1 MRCRYEQGWA
11 RRQAR
16 ASREGQGEPAGRFP
30 PELIREEGFGP
41 HPEFRT
47 LLVEEGGEAI
57 NMLHRRRLKPVH
69 LRNPYGPEEP
79 IFIPGDS
86 PGSTTLE
93 HQGKSP

>member
-16 ASREGQGEPAGRFP
+16 SSREGQGEPTGRFP

-47 LLVEEGGEAI
+47 LLVEEGGETLGHAL
-57 NMLHRRRLKPVH
+57 LHPTYSTESRST
-69 LRNPYGPEEP
+69 NGED
-79 IFIPGDS
+79 PGAALSHHDRH
-86 PGSTTLE
+86 GV
-93 HQGKSP
+93 GR